1 MFHIKCARICAR
13 LTPCISVCI
22 CISLDLQK
30 PDDVGQCWQMR
41 EVWRRHFN
49 SRCFRSSVRG
59 GERWGRARSQSERW
73 ENYFLFPRELFPL
86 ITGIISISSGHHRH
100 LSPAP
105 VCDPRKGRNYR
116 SHPEG
121 DHYQQMRTGGEG
133 NKKSLRCNYFP
144 VAARH
149 IMVQFCHFAIN
160 YPPSPLQSRGV
171 ISRKYWLIQISNGT
185 TYIFLF
191 FCCWYLTPDNNL
203 ANSVLTMLMTTCEGA
218 CKSGRM
224 LIDRKNLPWARL

>member
-1 MFHIKCARICAR
+1 MLDSVDKCEKSGGDT
-13 LTPCISVCI
+13 LTVDVSDQVCEAEKDEDGHALNLKGGKIIS
-22 CISLDLQK
+22 SFL
-30 PDDVGQCWQMR
+30 
-41 EVWRRHFN
+41 
-49 SRCFRSSVRG
+49 
-59 GERWGRARSQSERW
+59 
-73 ENYFLFPRELFPL
+73 ENYFLSSRESFLFQVVIIDTYHRPL
-86 ITGIISISSGHHRH
+86 FVTLVKAEIIAHTLKETITNRWEQEE
-100 LSPAP
+100 
-105 VCDPRKGRNYR
+105 R
-116 SHPEG
+116 
-121 DHYQQMRTGGEG
+121 EG

-191 FCCWYLTPDNNL
+191 FCCWYLTLDNNL

>member
-1 MFHIKCARICAR
+1 MRKVCHWH
-13 LTPCISVCI
+13 LTVHVSHQVCPYLCSAHSCISVCI

-116 SHPEG
+116 SHPKETITNRWEQEEREIENLCAATIFPSQR
-121 DHYQQMRTGGEG
+121 DTSWFNFATLLSIIPPPPAEQ
-133 NKKSLRCNYFP
+133 RC
-144 VAARH
+144 H
-149 IMVQFCHFAIN
+149 KQKI
-160 YPPSPLQSRGV
+160 
-171 ISRKYWLIQISNGT
+171 
-185 TYIFLF
+185 
-191 FCCWYLTPDNNL
+191 
-203 ANSVLTMLMTTCEGA
+203 
-218 CKSGRM
+218 
-224 LIDRKNLPWARL
+224 LIDTDQKWHNVHLPVVGIWLLTTTWQILCWRCWWRRVRARVNRGEC